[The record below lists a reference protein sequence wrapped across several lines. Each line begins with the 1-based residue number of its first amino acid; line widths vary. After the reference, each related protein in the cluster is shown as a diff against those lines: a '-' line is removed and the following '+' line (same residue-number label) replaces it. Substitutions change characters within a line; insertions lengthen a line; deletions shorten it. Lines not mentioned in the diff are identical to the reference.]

1 MRIEKYAKKR
11 SSGSVDKDRVREIVN
26 LLKVQREVITKKF
39 NFKPQEQSSPSG
51 CP

>member
-26 LLKVQREVITKKF
+26 LLKVQREVITKKS
-39 NFKPQEQSSPSG
+39 NFKPQAV
-51 CP
+51 